1 MKIDSSETNYM
12 KNWKVLIVVS
22 FISNWITDQEWDSIA
37 VPANPGAG
45 IVGELYA
52 LKRILPFAS

>member
-1 MKIDSSETNYM
+1 M